1 MAAVMLLA
9 ALAAP
14 AAAQDT
20 VVKAWLGRT
29 VAPNAGEQASFYLWG
44 ATRFVVDEYR
54 IAAEDVEA
62 SIREGGIV
70 VDRARLRP
78 RRTVTFQGEQGALAL
93 PNLPGVYVHVAR
105 ATAGQP
111 SEQAQA
117 VVVTRLGLA
126 VKRDDARSLALVHD
140 DERPAQG
147 VRVAVLE
154 TRGDAAPRLLG
165 ASTTDAL
172 GLARASTS
180 PTGALTFVA
189 RSGTSVA
196 IQQTWDRSWSAQ
208 PRWVAHLS
216 TDRPLYR
223 PGQVVHW
230 RAVLREQ
237 LGGASASY
245 RTPQDEEVRLFLR
258 DARGQRLTLGAQRTS
273 AFGTASGSYTLP
285 AGASLGEW
293 GLELEAG
300 PAGPHTGS
308 VAWSAFGVEAYR
320 KPEFKVTVTPGAA
333 ALVQGQQGSATIAAE
348 YYFGAPVAG
357 AKARWTVSK
366 RPRWRWWN
374 PWLEPMVM
382 RCIWRPEPT
391 AEVVAQGEV
400 TLGPDGTA
408 RVRFATTRDGEDADY
423 EVSAEVTDASDRMVA
438 GAGSLAVNR
447 AAFDLQV
454 LSDRSVYR
462 PDDVAQVRVSTARAD
477 GAPVSGVPVALRI
490 EAVDPQGNREL
501 RVSRTLVTGTDGT
514 AGLRLLVRTRAQ
526 FVITAT
532 ALDGGA
538 NRVTSERTL
547 WVHDDRGGVDWSWQA
562 VSVTADKEA
571 YAPGE
576 TALLLVRAPV
586 RQGRGLVTLE
596 SRGMHSAYSFPIV
609 HGLGLVAVRVTA
621 DMAPNVFA
629 SVLVPTRDGVQ
640 QADKELI
647 VPPLDALVEVTI
659 TADRPEY
666 RPGDR
671 GTFLVKTTDRLGRPV
686 EADVALGIVDEAL
699 YGLREDQAPALRETF
714 YPRGGNQ
721 VTTVGA
727 MGGGFWG
734 PMVLKSGVAEMSA
747 DAGKTDG
754 GQPREHF
761 VDTLRFVGSVVTD
774 LRGEATLTETFAD
787 NLTTWRLTA
796 RAVTRGA
803 QVGETKTTTLVR
815 KDLIVRLAAP
825 RTLVEGDEMT
835 LAAVVHNLAKDGA
848 AGADPA
854 RVTVRL
860 AAQGVTVL
868 GAASRTV
875 TVPRGGHARV
885 TWPVRVE
892 SAAAAVLEARA
903 DAPFDQDALRLTL
916 PVAARGA
923 PRREAQAGSLLRD
936 GRATL
941 RLTKDARA
949 IDAGTALELSLAPSL
964 AGTMLESLD
973 YLVGYPYGCVE
984 QIMSKFL
991 PDVVVAEVLRTIGRE
1006 DPALA
1011 AELPKMVKVGVEQ
1024 LQGMQNA
1031 DGGFGWFASNE
1042 SHPFVSAYVLYG
1054 LALARRGGFDV
1065 PAPMLEQAAAFLE
1078 HRLDRRLDGLDGRA
1092 YQTYALATAGR
1103 LRTADLRDLARQ
1115 RARLNDYARGVL
1127 VLSLAAAG
1135 EQALARDVLAD
1146 LDRSAVQSAGRCHW
1160 VGDTVQYG
1168 QWMNNPVE
1176 TTAYVARAY
1185 LAAAPQSDKVPAA
1198 ISWLLDRRQAS
1209 GQYTTTKD
1217 TAAVVMTLAEHVR
1230 ATGELDPDMA
1240 VTVQVNGQQVFSGRF
1255 APADVAKP
1263 ARAITVPGSA
1273 LRAGVN
1279 TVVVER
1285 QGRGALYH
1293 AAVLR
1298 QVVRQDPLLAED
1310 QGLRV
1315 RRSYSVVETSV
1326 DPATRQVVE
1335 TERPLVGGRVRQG
1348 ERVRVRLSLTVSRP
1362 GAVEHVNLED
1372 RFPVGFEVVTDDAAS
1387 RWSWWSSAREVHDD
1401 RVVFFATH
1409 LPLRH
1414 PETGAPTFEYT
1425 YDLRAEVA
1433 GRFTA
1438 LPTFAEAVYAPDT
1451 HGRGDGAT
1459 IVVERP

>member
-1 MAAVMLLA
+1 
-9 ALAAP
+9 
-14 AAAQDT
+14 
-20 VVKAWLGRT
+20 
-29 VAPNAGEQASFYLWG
+29 
-44 ATRFVVDEYR
+44 
-54 IAAEDVEA
+54 
-62 SIREGGIV
+62 
-70 VDRARLRP
+70 
-78 RRTVTFQGEQGALAL
+78 
-93 PNLPGVYVHVAR
+93 
-105 ATAGQP
+105 
-111 SEQAQA
+111 
-117 VVVTRLGLA
+117 
-126 VKRDDARSLALVHD
+126 
-140 DERPAQG
+140 
-147 VRVAVLE
+147 
-154 TRGDAAPRLLG
+154 
-165 ASTTDAL
+165 
-172 GLARASTS
+172 LARAATS

-208 PRWVAHLS
+208 ARWVAHLS

-285 AGASLGEW
+285 VGASLGEW

-438 GAGSLAVNR
+438 GAGSLAVSR

-562 VSVTADKEA
+562 VSVTADKDA

-671 GTFLVKTTDRLGRPV
+671 GTLLIKT
-686 EADVALGIVDEAL
+686 
-699 YGLREDQAPALRETF
+699 
-714 YPRGGNQ
+714 
-721 VTTVGA
+721 
-727 MGGGFWG
+727 
-734 PMVLKSGVAEMSA
+734 
-747 DAGKTDG
+747 
-754 GQPREHF
+754 
-761 VDTLRFVGSVVTD
+761 
-774 LRGEATLTETFAD
+774 
-787 NLTTWRLTA
+787 
-796 RAVTRGA
+796 
-803 QVGETKTTTLVR
+803 
-815 KDLIVRLAAP
+815 
-825 RTLVEGDEMT
+825 
-835 LAAVVHNLAKDGA
+835 
-848 AGADPA
+848 
-854 RVTVRL
+854 
-860 AAQGVTVL
+860 
-868 GAASRTV
+868 
-875 TVPRGGHARV
+875 
-885 TWPVRVE
+885 
-892 SAAAAVLEARA
+892 
-903 DAPFDQDALRLTL
+903 
-916 PVAARGA
+916 
-923 PRREAQAGSLLRD
+923 
-936 GRATL
+936 
-941 RLTKDARA
+941 
-949 IDAGTALELSLAPSL
+949 
-964 AGTMLESLD
+964 
-973 YLVGYPYGCVE
+973 
-984 QIMSKFL
+984 
-991 PDVVVAEVLRTIGRE
+991 
-1006 DPALA
+1006 
-1011 AELPKMVKVGVEQ
+1011 
-1024 LQGMQNA
+1024 
-1031 DGGFGWFASNE
+1031 
-1042 SHPFVSAYVLYG
+1042 
-1054 LALARRGGFDV
+1054 
-1065 PAPMLEQAAAFLE
+1065 
-1078 HRLDRRLDGLDGRA
+1078 
-1092 YQTYALATAGR
+1092 
-1103 LRTADLRDLARQ
+1103 
-1115 RARLNDYARGVL
+1115 
-1127 VLSLAAAG
+1127 
-1135 EQALARDVLAD
+1135 
-1146 LDRSAVQSAGRCHW
+1146 
-1160 VGDTVQYG
+1160 
-1168 QWMNNPVE
+1168 
-1176 TTAYVARAY
+1176 
-1185 LAAAPQSDKVPAA
+1185 
-1198 ISWLLDRRQAS
+1198 
-1209 GQYTTTKD
+1209 
-1217 TAAVVMTLAEHVR
+1217 
-1230 ATGELDPDMA
+1230 
-1240 VTVQVNGQQVFSGRF
+1240 
-1255 APADVAKP
+1255 
-1263 ARAITVPGSA
+1263 
-1273 LRAGVN
+1273 
-1279 TVVVER
+1279 
-1285 QGRGALYH
+1285 
-1293 AAVLR
+1293 
-1298 QVVRQDPLLAED
+1298 
-1310 QGLRV
+1310 
-1315 RRSYSVVETSV
+1315 
-1326 DPATRQVVE
+1326 
-1335 TERPLVGGRVRQG
+1335 
-1348 ERVRVRLSLTVSRP
+1348 
-1362 GAVEHVNLED
+1362 
-1372 RFPVGFEVVTDDAAS
+1372 
-1387 RWSWWSSAREVHDD
+1387 
-1401 RVVFFATH
+1401 
-1409 LPLRH
+1409 
-1414 PETGAPTFEYT
+1414 
-1425 YDLRAEVA
+1425 
-1433 GRFTA
+1433 
-1438 LPTFAEAVYAPDT
+1438 
-1451 HGRGDGAT
+1451 
-1459 IVVERP
+1459 